1 MTAGRPFTRAD
12 YLAIKSATRR
22 ACEDAGPLHQ
32 IAEST
37 RVDAPIL
44 SRYGNPDEAVFIP
57 LDVAMDLDALSGGA
71 RILKAYAAALGYDL
85 VLNEKGVRVE
95 CTLRHIGEVGKASG
109 NLHAAMCDAAA
120 DGKITPS
127 EAERIERKAT
137 VLDDATDLL
146 RADMRRL
153 RAVE

>member
-1 MTAGRPFTRAD
+1 MRPFTRAD
-12 YLAIKSATRR
+12 YNAIKTATQF
-22 ACEDAGPLHQ
+22 AIDDVGTLAQ
-32 IAEST
+32 VAEHT
-37 RVDAPIL
+37 RVGVTRL
-44 SRYGNPDEAVFIP
+44 SEYANRDHPFFIP
-57 LDVAMDLDALSGGA
+57 LDVAMDLDTLSGGA

-109 NLHAAMCDAAA
+109 NLHAAMCDAAS
-120 DGKITPS
+120 DGKITPT

-137 VLDDATDLL
+137 ILDDATDLL
-146 RADMRRL
+146 RGDMRRI

>member
-44 SRYGNPDEAVFIP
+44 SRYGNPDESVFIP
-57 LDVAMDLDALSGGA
+57 LDVAMDLDALSGGDRLLRA
-71 RILKAYAAALGYDL
+71 WATLRGYDLTRDDKGVAIECPMQDAAALL
-85 VLNEKGVRVE
+85 KEA
-95 CTLRHIGEVGKASG
+95 GEAVSALADVVKRPTPRT
-109 NLHAAMCDAAA
+109 AAQ
-120 DGKITPS
+120 
-127 EAERIERKAT
+127 AERELAELGD
-137 VLDDATDLL
+137 VVELAE
-146 RADMRRL
+146 ANARRIQA
-153 RAVE
+153 RGA